1 MKRLDIMVD
10 LETLGVTSKEPLI
23 QLGALAFTV
32 QTGEIVGHWMR
43 NIALDEITSISASTL
58 KWWLSTDKELLTKL
72 LEAGTATEEETLRA
86 FSLWIKAT
94 AAQFGVDKKQVY
106 LWGNGILFDNYML
119 REKMQKY
126 GIEYPIYYRNDRDV
140 RTIVDVYEGLT
151 GQSYEKDLKPF
162 FWSGVQAHD
171 ALDDCRAQVKMVSAC
186 YRSLIVGE

>member
-10 LETLGVTSKEPLI
+10 LETLGVTANEPLI
-23 QLGALAFTV
+23 QLGAIAFDIE
-32 QTGEIVGHWMR
+32 TGEPVATLVRH
-43 NIALDEITSISASTL
+43 IALNEIAPISASTL
-58 KWWLSTDKELLTKL
+58 KWWLDTDKELLTHL
-72 LEAGTATEEETLRA
+72 LKSGDTSEEDALRR
-86 FSLWIKAT
+86 FSRWVGST

-119 REKMQKY
+119 REKMKSY

-140 RTIVDVYEGLT
+140 RTVVDVYEGLT

-186 YRSLIVGE
+186 YRSLTVGE